1 MIDFIKKIFSPITAT
16 LDFIQNYFKSLIF
29 IIIVLALF
37 GSNQESNLIKPN
49 LIQIEIHGPIL
60 NADKILKEFDK
71 AKETNIKGVL
81 IDIDS
86 PGGAVA
92 PSVEIAEAIK
102 SLKKLK
108 PVIVYSSGTM
118 TSGGYY
124 SAIWANKIIANPGSL
139 VGSIGVI
146 FQSANVQKLLDN
158 IGVESQSA
166 KSGTYKEVGTPT
178 REWNKIEKAEIQKV
192 IDDTYDM
199 FVSDVA
205 KARGL
210 KKSNH
215 KEYADAHIFTARQAH
230 KVGLVDIVGTK
241 YRAIIELKLL
251 SGVSQEVWLEDGNMD
266 KFFDKFITQATS
278 QVANQFIMQLR

>member
-71 AKETNIKGVL
+71 AKEANIKGVL

-86 PGGAVA
+86 PGGSVA

-166 KSGTYKEVGTPT
+166 KSGAYKEVGTPT

-251 SGVSQEVWLEDGNMD
+251 SGVSQEVWLEDDNMD